1 MDVFDEND
9 LKLLM
14 SLLEPVKFADASLKI
29 EEGLLTMSVDDEV
42 KLELCNLLHSVCDYL
57 LRYRIESIISF
68 TVEFVSNL
76 QSDQKRRYI
85 HLKEATLP
93 SAIMAKKT
101 KEFRCPARDQMQ
113 TLIKFKGDEA
123 EKTEID
129 DNLKFCL
136 TNFHELFNNL
146 MRIREIEKTEED
158 IVDNA
163 NSRSFINKLFRLLF
177 YSDYENF
184 SNSESKNEITN
195 AMLASIKMN
204 SLSSEYLNG
213 ATNDSAPSSK

>member
-1 MDVFDEND
+1 MKNNNGLKKINFFFSFSPLIKLANNLLIMDVFDEND

-129 DNLKFCL
+129 DNLKFC
-136 TNFHELFNNL
+136 
-146 MRIREIEKTEED
+146 
-158 IVDNA
+158 
-163 NSRSFINKLFRLLF
+163 
-177 YSDYENF
+177 
-184 SNSESKNEITN
+184 
-195 AMLASIKMN
+195 SI
-204 SLSSEYLNG
+204 G
-213 ATNDSAPSSK
+213 P

>member
-1 MDVFDEND
+1 
-9 LKLLM
+9 
-14 SLLEPVKFADASLKI
+14 
-29 EEGLLTMSVDDEV
+29 
-42 KLELCNLLHSVCDYL
+42 
-57 LRYRIESIISF
+57 
-68 TVEFVSNL
+68 
-76 QSDQKRRYI
+76 
-85 HLKEATLP
+85 
-93 SAIMAKKT
+93 
-101 KEFRCPARDQMQ
+101 
-113 TLIKFKGDEA
+113 
-123 EKTEID
+123 
-129 DNLKFCL
+129 
-136 TNFHELFNNL
+136 